1 MTSKRP
7 HACEPGRRRRTRPGQ
22 AISADSHH
30 VAGGF
35 GSGHALSLAICRVW
49 DLLWVSDSTGSG
61 GVPEAYVRR
70 IEADLGVAVRVHD
83 AWKPSLAA
91 KTVLTTLRGANG
103 GVLFSAGSGKANL
116 PELVR
121 EAEVIVV
128 SGNPVD
134 SPTAGHP
141 WDCDCSLG
149 FDPNPRCGV
158 VTSCGPER
166 WAQYEM
172 NLEATFDETFALRD
186 GRRDARGARRRL
198 LRRVLRTRA
207 CPAAA
212 QRVGPRRRR
221 PPVGG

>member
-1 MTSKRP
+1 
-7 HACEPGRRRRTRPGQ
+7 
-22 AISADSHH
+22 
-30 VAGGF
+30 
-35 GSGHALSLAICRVW
+35 
-49 DLLWVSDSTGSG
+49 
-61 GVPEAYVRR
+61 VPEAYARR

-83 AWKPSLAA
+83 ARTSSLAA
-91 KTVLTTLRGANG
+91 KTVLTALRGANG

-134 SPTAGHP
+134 SPTAAHP

-166 WAQYEM
+166 WAQYET
-172 NLEATFDETFALRD
+172 NLEAIFDQIFDEIFALRD
-186 GRRDARGARRRL
+186 GRRDARNARRRL
-198 LRRVLRTRA
+198 LRRSPDPSMSSR
-207 CPAAA
+207 CPARGSATTA
-212 QRVGPRRRR
+212 STRRRLTR
-221 PPVGG
+221 RRWPT